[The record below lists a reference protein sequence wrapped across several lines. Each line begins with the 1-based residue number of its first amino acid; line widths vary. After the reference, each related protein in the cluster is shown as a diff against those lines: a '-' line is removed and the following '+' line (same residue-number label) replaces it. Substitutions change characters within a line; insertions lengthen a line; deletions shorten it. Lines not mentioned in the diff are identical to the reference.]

1 MLDFKGETGA
11 PHGQKEPEHEWMCCT
26 FITSSSAAAAAVSIS
41 VSNINI
47 NMSCAW
53 RH

>member
-11 PHGQKEPEHEWMCCT
+11 PHGQREPEHEWMCCT
-26 FITSSSAAAAAVSIS
+26 FITSAAAAAAAAAVSIS

-47 NMSCAW
+47 NM
-53 RH
+53 